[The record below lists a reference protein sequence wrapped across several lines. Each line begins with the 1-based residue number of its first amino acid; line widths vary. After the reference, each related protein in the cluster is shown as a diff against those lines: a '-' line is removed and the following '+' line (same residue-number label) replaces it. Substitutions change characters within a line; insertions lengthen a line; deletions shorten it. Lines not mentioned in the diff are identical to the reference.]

1 MPKRMDFTDFIV
13 KAKDELVF
21 RRINLIY
28 INRNQ

>member
-1 MPKRMDFTDFIV
+1 MPERMDFRDFIV

-28 INRNQ
+28 INRSQ